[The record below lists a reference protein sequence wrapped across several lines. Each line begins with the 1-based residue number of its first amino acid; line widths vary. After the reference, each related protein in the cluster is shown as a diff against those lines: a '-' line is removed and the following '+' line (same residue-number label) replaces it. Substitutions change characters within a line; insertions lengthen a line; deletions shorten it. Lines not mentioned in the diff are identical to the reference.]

1 MNAASQ
7 LYMTGLCHLVIVSN
21 GQMLH
26 ECSFLVVHGSSG
38 HLVMLSNGQLLHEC
52 SNSFVHGWS
61 GSFCNGK

>member
-38 HLVMLSNGQLLHEC
+38 HLVMVSNGQL
-52 SNSFVHGWS
+52 
-61 GSFCNGK
+61 